1 MTISVLSVS
10 VRRPSANFAF
20 LEVLRIIRNHLSYAF
35 RLSNLIEELFK
46 LSDGQ
51 LKKIGT
57 ERNKIWGYA
66 EELIQRENEQ

>member
-10 VRRPSANFAF
+10 VRRPSANFAP

-51 LKKIGT
+51 LKEIGI

>member
-10 VRRPSANFAF
+10 VRRPSTNFAF

-51 LKKIGT
+51 LKEIGI
-57 ERNKIWGYA
+57 ERNKIWGHA
-66 EELIQRENEQ
+66 EELIQGENEQ